1 MDRIT
6 KAIIDGPKFQL
17 LIDDIESNGV
27 RVIKYSDLQSL
38 STLQSYMANDEKIL
52 ILASLVDAGSSTS
65 VSIFDNK
72 YRRSLLLD
80 LTLNNLLSL
89 ND

>member
-1 MDRIT
+1 
-6 KAIIDGPKFQL
+6 
-17 LIDDIESNGV
+17 
-27 RVIKYSDLQSL
+27 
-38 STLQSYMANDEKIL
+38 MANDEKIL

-80 LTLNNLLSL
+80 LALNNLLSL